1 MQKITIIIEENEL
14 KMEKVTIKRKT
25 KETDI
30 QLTIEAGD
38 SSESVIDTGIP
49 FLDHMLSHIA
59 KHGLLR
65 MDLKVKGDIEV
76 DFHHTVE
83 DVGIVL
89 GEAFDKALA
98 DMTGVA
104 RYGHFT
110 LPMEEV
116 LCTVAIDIRKS
127 PHFEYR
133 VPDVFFG
140 DIGVFDC
147 ELVKEFFRAL
157 AISARLNLHILVQYG
172 ENKHHIS
179 EAIFKAFGK
188 AFRMASAQEGSGVLY
203 STKGIL

>member
-1 MQKITIIIEENEL
+1 
-14 KMEKVTIKRKT
+14 MEKVKIQRKT

-30 QLTIEAGD
+30 KLSLEPFATG
-38 SSESVIDTGIP
+38 ESKIDTGIP

-59 KHGLLR
+59 KHGR
-65 MDLKVKGDIEV
+65 MKMDLQVKGDIEV
-76 DFHHTVE
+76 AFHHTVE

-89 GEAFDKALA
+89 GEAFDKGLQ

-133 VPDVFFG
+133 VPDCFVG
-140 DIGVFDC
+140 TIGTYDC

-157 AISARLNLHILVQYG
+157 AISARINLHVNVFYG
-172 ENKHHIS
+172 ENKHHIA
-179 EAIFKAFGK
+179 EAIYKCFGRAF
-188 AFRMASAQEGSGVLY
+188 AMAASSDDAGILY
-203 STKGIL
+203 STKGVL

>member
-1 MQKITIIIEENEL
+1 MESVKIA
-14 KMEKVTIKRKT
+14 RKT

-30 QLTIEAGD
+30 KLTLEPF
-38 SSESVIDTGIP
+38 SSEESVIDTGIP

-59 KHGLLR
+59 KHGHMR
-65 MDLKVKGDIEV
+65 MDLRVKGDIEV

-89 GEAFDKALA
+89 GEAFDKGLA

-133 VPDVFFG
+133 VPDCFQG
-140 DIGVFDC
+140 LMGTYDC
-147 ELVKEFFRAL
+147 ELIKEFFRAL
-157 AISARLNLHILVQYG
+157 VISARINLHVHIPYG
-172 ENKHHIS
+172 ENKHHIA
-179 EAIFKAFGK
+179 EAIYKCFGK
-188 AFRMASAQEGSGVLY
+188 AFAMAAAQDANGVLY
-203 STKGIL
+203 STKGVL